1 MPPEGKVRFCLNETF
16 APRFICGMK
25 ILGLESSC
33 DETAA
38 AVVENGR
45 KVLSN
50 AIYSQI
56 AKHRPYGGVVPEIAS
71 RNHVEKLPSII
82 EEALDAAGETY
93 ESIDALAV
101 TYGPGLASSLL
112 IGFSAAKTL
121 AQRLN
126 KPLIGVNHH
135 EGHLH
140 SVFMREDAPAEG
152 DVFPMLGLM
161 VSGGDSS
168 LVLMRGIG
176 QYELLGSTIDDA
188 AGEALDKAAAVLN
201 LGYPGGPIIQK
212 TAEGGNPKAIRFPRG
227 LEGVDRGKWIYKY
240 DRDLCFS
247 FSGLKTSLLTHVKK
261 LDHEP
266 VGQELSD
273 IAASYQEAVA
283 DALTKRVERALKR
296 FDVKSFSCAGG
307 VSMNSVLREKLTAL
321 SGKTGIQLLLCP
333 PSLCTDN
340 AAMIA
345 GVAYEK
351 VRLGKAD
358 GEPSDVNPNLRLAD
372 WG

>member
-1 MPPEGKVRFCLNETF
+1 
-16 APRFICGMK
+16 MK
-25 ILGLESSC
+25 ILGIETSC

-38 AVVENGR
+38 AVVEDGR
-45 KVLSN
+45 RVLSN

-71 RNHVEKLPSII
+71 RNHVAKLPGIV
-82 EEALDAAGETY
+82 EEALAVAGETY
-93 ESIDALAV
+93 DSIDALAV

-121 AQRLN
+121 ALRLG

-140 SVFMREDAPAEG
+140 SVFMKEDAPGEE
-152 DVFPMLGLM
+152 DVFPMLGLL

-168 LVLMRGIG
+168 LVLMRGTG

-188 AGEALDKAAAVLN
+188 AGEALDKAAAVLK

-212 TAEGGNPKAIRFPRG
+212 TAEGGNPAAIRFPRG
-227 LEGVDRGKWIYKY
+227 LDSVDRGKWVYKY

-247 FSGLKTSLLTHVKK
+247 FSGLKTSLLTHVKN

-266 VGQELSD
+266 VGDELCD

-283 DALTKRVERALKR
+283 DALVMRVERALER
-296 FDVKSFSCAGG
+296 FPVKSFSCAGG
-307 VSMNSVLREKLTAL
+307 VSLNKVLREKLAAL
-321 SGKTGIQLLLCP
+321 SGKTGIPSLLCP
-333 PSLCTDN
+333 PALCTDN

-345 GVAYEK
+345 GAAYEK
-351 VRLGKAD
+351 IRLGKALS
-358 GEPSDVNPNLRLAD
+358 EPLDVNPNLKLAD
-372 WG
+372 WN

>member
-1 MPPEGKVRFCLNETF
+1 
-16 APRFICGMK
+16 MK

-38 AVVENGR
+38 AVVEDGR

-71 RNHVEKLPSII
+71 RNHVAKLPRII
-82 EEALDAAGETY
+82 EDALEGAGETY
-93 ESIDALAV
+93 DSIDAIAV

-126 KPLIGVNHH
+126 IPLIGVNHH

-140 SVFMREDAPAEG
+140 SVFMKEDAPSEE

-161 VSGGDSS
+161 VSGGDTS
-168 LVLMRGIG
+168 LVLMKGVG
-176 QYELLGSTIDDA
+176 QYEILSSTIDDA
-188 AGEALDKAAAVLN
+188 AGEALDKGAAVLK
-201 LGYPGGPIIQK
+201 LGYPGGPVIQK
-212 TAEGGNPKAIRFPRG
+212 TAEGGDPKAIRFPRG
-227 LEGVDRGKWIYKY
+227 LESVDRGKWVYKY
-240 DRDLCFS
+240 ARDLCFS
-247 FSGLKTSLLTHVKK
+247 FSGLKTSLLTHVKN

-266 VGQELSD
+266 EGQELAD

-283 DALTKRVERALKR
+283 DALTMRTERALKR
-296 FDVKSFSCAGG
+296 FDINSFSCAGG
-307 VSMNSVLREKLTAL
+307 VSLNKVLRQKLTAL
-321 SGKTGIQLLLCP
+321 SEQTGIPLLLCP
-333 PSLCTDN
+333 PALCTDN

-345 GVAYEK
+345 GAAYEK
-351 VRLGKAD
+351 IRLNRAVD
-358 GEPSDVNPNLRLAD
+358 EPNDVNPNLRLAD
-372 WG
+372 WV

>member
-1 MPPEGKVRFCLNETF
+1 
-16 APRFICGMK
+16 MK
-25 ILGLESSC
+25 ILGIETSC

-38 AVVENGR
+38 AIVEDGR
-45 KVLSN
+45 TVLSN

-71 RNHVEKLPSII
+71 RNHVAKLPGII
-82 EEALDAAGETY
+82 EEALAEAGESFD
-93 ESIDALAV
+93 SIDAIAC

-112 IGFSAAKTL
+112 IGFAAAKTL
-121 AQRLN
+121 AQRLG

-140 SVFMREDAPAEG
+140 SVFMKDDAPAE
-152 DVFPMLGLM
+152 DEVFPMLGLM

-168 LVLMRGIG
+168 LVLMQGPG

-188 AGEALDKAAAVLN
+188 AGEALDKAAAVLG

-227 LEGVDRGKWIYKY
+227 LEQSDRGKWVYKY

-247 FSGLKTSLLTHVKK
+247 FSGLKTSLLTHVKN
-261 LDHEP
+261 LDHTPE
-266 VGQELSD
+266 GDELCN
-273 IAASYQEAVA
+273 IAASYQEAVC
-283 DALTKRVERALKR
+283 DALVIRVERALGR
-296 FDVKSFSCAGG
+296 FPIKSFCCAGG
-307 VSMNSVLREKLTAL
+307 VSLNKVLREKLTAL
-321 SGKTGIQLLLCP
+321 SAKTVVPLLLCP
-333 PSLCTDN
+333 PAYCTDN

-345 GVAYEK
+345 GVACEK
-351 VRLGKAD
+351 ARLGKLGA
-358 GEPSDVNPNLRLAD
+358 EPNDVNPNLRLAD
-372 WG
+372 WV

>member
-1 MPPEGKVRFCLNETF
+1 
-16 APRFICGMK
+16 MK
-25 ILGLESSC
+25 ILGIETSC

-38 AVVENGR
+38 AVVEDGR
-45 KVLSN
+45 TVLSN
-50 AIYSQI
+50 AVYSQI

-71 RNHVEKLPSII
+71 RNHVAKLPGII
-82 EEALDAAGETY
+82 HEALESAGESY

-121 AQRLN
+121 SQRLG

-140 SVFMREDAPAEG
+140 SVFMKEDALTEEAA
-152 DVFPMLGLM
+152 FPMLGLM

-168 LVLMRGIG
+168 LVLMHKTG

-188 AGEALDKAAAVLN
+188 AGEALDKAATVLN
-201 LGYPGGPIIQK
+201 LGYPGGPVIQK
-212 TAEGGNPKAIRFPRG
+212 TAEGGDPDAIRFPRG
-227 LEGVDRGKWIYKY
+227 LDQSDRGKWIYKY
-240 DRDLCFS
+240 DRNLCFS
-247 FSGLKTSLLTHVKK
+247 FSGLKTSLLTHVKN
-261 LDHEP
+261 LDHAPE
-266 VGQELSD
+266 GDELRD
-273 IAASYQEAVA
+273 ICASYQEAVA
-283 DALTKRVERALKR
+283 DALTFRVDRALDM
-296 FDVKSFSCAGG
+296 FSVKSFACAGG
-307 VSMNSVLREKLTAL
+307 VSLNKVLREKLTVL
-321 SGKTGIQLLLCP
+321 STKRGIPLLLSP

-351 VRLGKAD
+351 SRLGLA
-358 GEPSDVNPNLRLAD
+358 GEEPSDVNPNLRLTD
-372 WG
+372 WGQR

>member
-1 MPPEGKVRFCLNETF
+1 
-16 APRFICGMK
+16 MK

-38 AVVENGR
+38 AIVEDGR

-56 AKHRPYGGVVPEIAS
+56 EKHKPYGGVVPEIAS
-71 RNHVEKLPSII
+71 RNHVAKLPGII
-82 EEALDAAGETY
+82 DEALEAAGETY
-93 ESIDALAV
+93 NSIDAIAV

-121 AQRLN
+121 AHRLN

-140 SVFMREDAPAEG
+140 SVFMKEGAPSEED
-152 DVFPMLGLM
+152 VYPMLGLL

-168 LVLMRGIG
+168 MVLMSGTG
-176 QYELLGSTIDDA
+176 KYELLGSTIDDA
-188 AGEALDKAAAVLN
+188 AGEALDKGASVLK
-201 LGYPGGPIIQK
+201 LGYPGGPIIQI
-212 TAEGGNPKAIRFPRG
+212 TAEGGNPAAIRFPRG
-227 LEGVDRGKWIYKY
+227 LDGIDRGKWIYKY

-261 LDHEP
+261 LDHQPE
-266 VGQELSD
+266 GDELRD

-283 DALTKRVERALKR
+283 DALVIRVERALER
-296 FDVKSFSCAGG
+296 CPVKSFSCSGG
-307 VSMNSVLREKLTAL
+307 VSMNKVLREKLTKL
-321 SGKTGIQLLLCP
+321 SEATGIPLLLCP

-345 GVAYEK
+345 GAAYEK
-351 VRLGKAD
+351 VRMGKA
-358 GEPSDVNPNLRLAD
+358 GNEPNDVNPNLKLAD
-372 WG
+372 WA

>member
-1 MPPEGKVRFCLNETF
+1 
-16 APRFICGMK
+16 MK
-25 ILGLESSC
+25 ILGIESSC

-38 AVVENGR
+38 AIVEDGR

-71 RNHVEKLPSII
+71 RNHVVKLPGII
-82 EEALDAAGETY
+82 QEALESAGETL
-93 ESIDALAV
+93 ESIDAIAV

-112 IGFSAAKTL
+112 IGYSAAKTL
-121 AQRLN
+121 ALRLN

-140 SVFMREDAPAEG
+140 SVFMREDAPRA
-152 DVFPMLGLM
+152 DDAFPLLGLM
-161 VSGGDSS
+161 VSGGDSC
-168 LVLMRGIG
+168 LVLMRGSG

-212 TAEGGNPKAIRFPRG
+212 TAEGGDPNYIRFPRG
-227 LEGVDRGKWIYKY
+227 LDNVDRGKWAYKY
-240 DRDLCFS
+240 ERDLCFS
-247 FSGLKTSLLTHVKK
+247 FSGLKTALLTHVKK
-261 LDHEP
+261 LDHAP
-266 VGQELSD
+266 VGDELRD
-273 IAASYQEAVA
+273 ICASYQEAVC
-283 DALTKRVERALKR
+283 DALAKRVERALKR
-296 FDVKSFSCAGG
+296 FPVKSFICAGG
-307 VSMNSVLREKLTAL
+307 VSMNKVLREKLTKL
-321 SGKTGIQLLLCP
+321 SEKTGDPLLLCP

-351 VRLGKAD
+351 IRFGKA
-358 GEPSDVNPNLRLAD
+358 GLEPIDVNPNLRLAD
-372 WG
+372 WI

>member
-1 MPPEGKVRFCLNETF
+1 
-16 APRFICGMK
+16 MK
-25 ILGLESSC
+25 ILGIETSC

-38 AVVENGR
+38 AVVEDGR

-71 RNHVEKLPSII
+71 RNHVAKLPGII
-82 EEALDAAGETY
+82 EDALAEAGETY
-93 ESIDALAV
+93 ASIDALAV

-140 SVFMREDAPAEG
+140 SVFMRDDAPAEE
-152 DVFPMLGLM
+152 DVFPMLGLL

-168 LVLMRGIG
+168 LVLMHGTG

-188 AGEALDKAAAVLN
+188 AGEALDKAAAVLK

-212 TAEGGNPKAIRFPRG
+212 TAEGGNPHAIRFPRG
-227 LEGVDRGKWIYKY
+227 LDSVDRGKWIYKY
-240 DRDLCFS
+240 DRELCFS
-247 FSGLKTSLLTHVKK
+247 FSGLKTSLLTHVKN

-266 VGQELSD
+266 ADDELRD

-283 DALTKRVERALKR
+283 DALETRVERALDR
-296 FDVKSFSCAGG
+296 FPVKSFSCAGG
-307 VSMNSVLREKLTAL
+307 VSLNKVLREKLAEL
-321 SGKTGIQLLLCP
+321 SERKGIPLLLCP
-333 PSLCTDN
+333 PALCTDN

-345 GVAYEK
+345 GAAFEK
-351 VRLGKAD
+351 MRLDKTGP
-358 GEPSDVNPNLRLAD
+358 EPEDVNPNLRLAD
-372 WG
+372 W

>member
-1 MPPEGKVRFCLNETF
+1 
-16 APRFICGMK
+16 MK
-25 ILGLESSC
+25 ILGIETSC

-38 AVVENGR
+38 AVVEDGR

-71 RNHVEKLPSII
+71 RNHVAKLPGII
-82 EEALDAAGETY
+82 DDALSAAGESYQT
-93 ESIDALAV
+93 IDAIAV

-112 IGFSAAKTL
+112 VGYAAAKAL
-121 AQRLN
+121 AQRLG
-126 KPLIGVNHH
+126 KPLVGINHH

-140 SVFMREDAPAEG
+140 SVFMHAEAPSEEEA
-152 DVFPMLGLM
+152 FPMLGLL

-168 LVLMRGIG
+168 LVRRTGC
-176 QYELLGSTIDDA
+176 YETVGRTIDDA
-188 AGEALDKAAAVLN
+188 AGEALDKAAAVLD
-201 LGYPGGPIIQK
+201 LGYPGGPVIQR
-212 TAEGGNPKAIRFPRG
+212 TAEGGNPEAVRFPRG
-227 LEGVDRGKWIYKY
+227 LDHADRGKWIYPY

-247 FSGLKTSLLTHVKK
+247 FSGLKTSLLTHVQN

-266 VGQELSD
+266 QGGELRD

-283 DALTKRVERALKR
+283 DALAQRVERALAR
-296 FDVKSFSCAGG
+296 FPVKSFACAGG
-307 VSMNSVLREKLTAL
+307 VSLNKVLRAKLVAL
-321 SGKTGIQLLLCP
+321 AAKTGDRLLLCP

-351 VRLGKAD
+351 IRLGKT
-358 GEPSDVNPNLRLAD
+358 GPEPVDVDPNLRLAD
-372 WG
+372 WA

>member
-1 MPPEGKVRFCLNETF
+1 
-16 APRFICGMK
+16 MK
-25 ILGLESSC
+25 ILGIETSC

-38 AVVENGR
+38 AVVEDGR

-71 RNHVEKLPSII
+71 RNHVAKLPGII
-82 EEALDAAGETY
+82 GEALEVAGETY
-93 ESIDALAV
+93 GSIDAIAV

-112 IGFSAAKTL
+112 IGYSAAKTL
-121 AQRLN
+121 AQRLG

-140 SVFMREDAPAEG
+140 SVFMKEDAPAE
-152 DVFPMLGLM
+152 DEVFPMLGLL

-168 LVLMRGIG
+168 LVLMHGTG
-176 QYELLGSTIDDA
+176 EYELLGSTIDDA
-188 AGEALDKAAAVLN
+188 SGEALDKAAAILN

-212 TAEGGNPKAIRFPRG
+212 TAEGGDPHAVRFPRG
-227 LEGVDRGKWIYKY
+227 LESVDRGKWAYKY
-240 DRDLCFS
+240 KRDLCFS
-247 FSGLKTSLLTHVKK
+247 FSGLKTSLLTHVKN
-261 LDHEP
+261 LDHKPE
-266 VGQELSD
+266 GDELRD

-283 DALTKRVERALKR
+283 DALTMRVERALMR
-296 FDVKSFSCAGG
+296 YEIKSFSCAGG
-307 VSMNSVLREKLTAL
+307 VSLNKVLREKLTAL
-321 SGKTGIQLLLCP
+321 SEKTGVPLLLCP

-351 VRLGKAD
+351 ARLGKTGA
-358 GEPSDVNPNLRLAD
+358 EPTDVNPNLRLAD
-372 WG
+372 WI

>member
-1 MPPEGKVRFCLNETF
+1 
-16 APRFICGMK
+16 MK

-38 AVVENGR
+38 AVVEDGR

-71 RNHVEKLPSII
+71 RNHVVKLPGII
-82 EEALDAAGETY
+82 EEALKSAGETY
-93 ESIDALAV
+93 DSIDAIAV

-112 IGFSAAKTL
+112 IGYSAAKTL
-121 AQRLN
+121 ALRLN

-140 SVFMREDAPAEG
+140 SVFMKEGAPEEG
-152 DVFPMLGLM
+152 DVFPLLGLL

-168 LVLMRGIG
+168 LILMKGPG
-176 QYELLGSTIDDA
+176 QYEILGRTIDDA
-188 AGEALDKAAAVLN
+188 AGEALDKAAAILN
-201 LGYPGGPIIQK
+201 LGYPGGPVIQK
-212 TAEGGNPKAIRFPRG
+212 TAEGGNSDAIRFPRG
-227 LEGVDRGKWIYKY
+227 LDNVDRGKWIYKY

-247 FSGLKTSLLTHVKK
+247 FSGLKTSLLTHVKN

-266 VGQELSD
+266 EGDELRD

-283 DALTKRVERALKR
+283 DALASRVERALER
-296 FDVKSFSCAGG
+296 FEVKSFSCAGG
-307 VSMNSVLREKLTAL
+307 VSLNKVLREKLTAL
-321 SGKTGIQLLLCP
+321 SEKTGIPLLLCP

-345 GVAYEK
+345 GAAYEK
-351 VRLGKAD
+351 IRLGKT
-358 GEPSDVNPNLRLAD
+358 GEKLQDVNPNLRLTD
-372 WG
+372 W

>member
-1 MPPEGKVRFCLNETF
+1 
-16 APRFICGMK
+16 MK
-25 ILGLESSC
+25 ILGIETSC

-38 AVVENGR
+38 AIVEDGR
-45 KVLSN
+45 VVLSN

-71 RNHVEKLPSII
+71 RNHVIKLPGII
-82 EEALDAAGETY
+82 DEALEAAGETF
-93 ESIDALAV
+93 ESIDAIAC

-112 IGFSAAKTL
+112 IGFAAAKTL
-121 AQRLN
+121 ALRLG

-140 SVFMREDAPAEG
+140 SVFMREDAPAENE
-152 DVFPMLGLM
+152 VFPMLGLM

-168 LVLMRGIG
+168 LVLMHGVG
-176 QYELLGSTIDDA
+176 EYELLGSTIDDA
-188 AGEALDKAAAVLN
+188 AGEALDKAATVLK

-212 TAEGGNPKAIRFPRG
+212 TAEGGDPKAIRFPRG
-227 LEGVDRGKWIYKY
+227 LESPDRGKWIYKY
-240 DRDLCFS
+240 DRELCFS
-247 FSGLKTSLLTHVKK
+247 FSGLKTSLLTYVKK

-266 VGQELSD
+266 VGDELRD
-273 IAASYQEAVA
+273 ICASYQEAIA
-283 DALTKRVERALKR
+283 DALVMRVDRALDR
-296 FDVKSFSCAGG
+296 FQIRSFSCAGG
-307 VSMNSVLREKLTAL
+307 VSLNSVLREKLKAL
-321 SGKTGIQLLLCP
+321 SAKRGVPLLLSP

-351 VRLGKAD
+351 MRLGKP
-358 GEPSDVNPNLRLAD
+358 GPEPGDVNPNLRLAN
-372 WG
+372 WE

>member
-1 MPPEGKVRFCLNETF
+1 
-16 APRFICGMK
+16 MK
-25 ILGLESSC
+25 ILGIETSC

-38 AVVENGR
+38 AVVEDGR

-71 RNHVEKLPSII
+71 RNHVAKLPGII
-82 EEALDAAGETY
+82 DEALAAAGETY
-93 ESIDALAV
+93 DSIDALAV

-121 AQRLN
+121 ALRLG
-126 KPLIGVNHH
+126 KPLVGVNHH

-140 SVFMREDAPAEG
+140 SVFMKEDAPAED
-152 DVFPMLGLM
+152 DVFPMLGLL

-168 LVLMRGIG
+168 LVLMRGTG
-176 QYELLGSTIDDA
+176 RYELLGSTIDDA
-188 AGEALDKAAAVLN
+188 AGEALDKAAAVLK

-212 TAEGGNPKAIRFPRG
+212 TAEGGNPAAIRFPRG
-227 LEGVDRGKWIYKY
+227 LDSVDRGKWVYKY
-240 DRDLCFS
+240 DRELCFS
-247 FSGLKTSLLTHVKK
+247 FSGLKTSLLTHVKN

-266 VGQELSD
+266 VGDELRD

-283 DALTKRVERALKR
+283 DALVMRVERALER
-296 FDVKSFSCAGG
+296 FEVKSFSCAGG
-307 VSMNSVLREKLTAL
+307 VSLNKVLREKLANL
-321 SGKTGIQLLLCP
+321 SEATGIPSLLCP

-345 GVAYEK
+345 GAAYEK
-351 VRLGKAD
+351 IRMGKALA
-358 GEPSDVNPNLRLAD
+358 EPQDVNPNLRLSD
-372 WG
+372 WK

>member
-1 MPPEGKVRFCLNETF
+1 
-16 APRFICGMK
+16 MK

-38 AVVENGR
+38 AIVEDGR
-45 KVLSN
+45 TVLSN

-56 AKHRPYGGVVPEIAS
+56 EKHRPYGGVVPEIAS
-71 RNHVEKLPSII
+71 RNHVAKLPSII
-82 EEALDAAGETY
+82 DDALKSAGETF
-93 ESIDALAV
+93 ESIDAIAV

-121 AQRLN
+121 SHRLN

-140 SVFMREDAPAEG
+140 SVFMKDDALTEDEAY
-152 DVFPMLGLM
+152 PMLGLLA
-161 VSGGDSS
+161 SGGDSS
-168 LVLMRGIG
+168 LVLMREPG

-188 AGEALDKAAAVLN
+188 AGEALDKAAAVLK

-227 LEGVDRGKWIYKY
+227 LDGIDRGKWIYKY

-247 FSGLKTSLLTHVKK
+247 FSGLKTSLLTYVKK

-266 VGQELSD
+266 VGDELRD

-283 DALTKRVERALKR
+283 DALTIRVERALKR
-296 FDVKSFSCAGG
+296 FSVKSFSCSGG
-307 VSMNSVLREKLTAL
+307 VSMNKVLREKLADL
-321 SGKTGIQLLLCP
+321 SVKTGVPLLLCP

-345 GVAYEK
+345 GAAYEK
-351 VRLGKAD
+351 VRLGKD
-358 GEPSDVNPNLRLAD
+358 IVEPEDVNPNLRLAD
-372 WG
+372 WV

>member
-1 MPPEGKVRFCLNETF
+1 
-16 APRFICGMK
+16 MK

-38 AVVENGR
+38 AVVEDGR

-71 RNHVEKLPSII
+71 RNHVAKLPGII
-82 EEALDAAGETY
+82 DEALGAAGETY
-93 ESIDALAV
+93 ESIDAIAV

-112 IGFSAAKTL
+112 IGYSAAKTL
-121 AQRLN
+121 SQRLD

-140 SVFMREDAPAEG
+140 SVFMKEDALSEEEA
-152 DVFPMLGLM
+152 FPMLALL
-161 VSGGDSS
+161 VSGGDTS
-168 LVLMRGIG
+168 LVLMAGPGR
-176 QYELLGSTIDDA
+176 YELLGSTIDDA
-188 AGEALDKAAAVLN
+188 AGEALDKAAAVLK
-201 LGYPGGPIIQK
+201 LGYPGGPVIQK
-212 TAEGGNPKAIRFPRG
+212 TAEGGNPNAIRFPRG
-227 LEGVDRGKWIYKY
+227 LDSVDRGKWIYKY
-240 DRDLCFS
+240 DRELCFS
-247 FSGLKTSLLTHVKK
+247 FSGLKTSLLTHAKN

-266 VGQELSD
+266 EGDELKD

-283 DALTKRVERALKR
+283 DALAVRVERALKR
-296 FDVKSFSCAGG
+296 FPVKSFSCAGG
-307 VSMNSVLREKLTAL
+307 VSLNKILRERLSAL
-321 SGKTGIQLLLCP
+321 SERTGIPLLLCP

-345 GVAYEK
+345 GAAFEK
-351 VRLGKAD
+351 VRLHKA
-358 GEPSDVNPNLRLAD
+358 GSEPTDVNPNLRLAD
-372 WG
+372 W

>member
-1 MPPEGKVRFCLNETF
+1 
-16 APRFICGMK
+16 MK
-25 ILGLESSC
+25 ILGIETSC

-38 AVVENGR
+38 AVVEDGR

-71 RNHVEKLPSII
+71 RNHVVKLPGII
-82 EEALDAAGETY
+82 EQALSDAGETY
-93 ESIDALAV
+93 DSIDAIAV
-101 TYGPGLASSLL
+101 TFGPGLASSLL

-121 AQRLN
+121 AQRLG

-140 SVFMREDAPAEG
+140 SVFMTADAPASEE
-152 DVFPMLGLM
+152 VFPMLGLM

-168 LVLMRGIG
+168 LVLMHGTG
-176 QYELLGSTIDDA
+176 KYELLGSTIDDA
-188 AGEALDKAAAVLN
+188 SGEALDKAAAVLK
-201 LGYPGGPIIQK
+201 LGYPGGPVIQK
-212 TAEGGNPKAIRFPRG
+212 TAEGGNPEAVRFPRG
-227 LEGVDRGKWIYKY
+227 LDNADRGKWVYKY

-247 FSGLKTSLLTHVKK
+247 FSGLKTSLLTYVKN

-266 VGQELSD
+266 EGDELRD

-283 DALTKRVERALKR
+283 DALTVRVERALER
-296 FDVKSFSCAGG
+296 FEVKSFSCAGG
-307 VSMNSVLREKLTAL
+307 VSLNKVLREKLTAL
-321 SGKTGIQLLLCP
+321 SARTGIPLLLCP

-351 VRLGKAD
+351 VRLGKT
-358 GEPSDVNPNLRLAD
+358 GPEPVDVNPVLRLAD
-372 WG
+372 W